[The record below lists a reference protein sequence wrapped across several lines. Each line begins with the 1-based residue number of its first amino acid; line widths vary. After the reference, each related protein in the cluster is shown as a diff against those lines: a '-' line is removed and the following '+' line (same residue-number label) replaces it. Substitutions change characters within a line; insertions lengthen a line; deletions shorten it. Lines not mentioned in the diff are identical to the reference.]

1 MIGTEVCG
9 SEPRAKGCCTS
20 HGRTDAFSHTD
31 GLSADGVFH
40 LFEDREGNVW
50 VSTYGGLDR
59 FRELPVVS
67 LSAKQGLSGDSVS
80 SVLAARD
87 GSIWLSGRNGLD
99 RWENGQVKTFR
110 KAQGLPDDGPHSLFQ
125 DNSGRIWAF
134 SPHGCAYFED
144 GRFVAAR
151 DVPGGYMPAI
161 AGDADNLWVSAV
173 SGLLRVLA
181 GGLVEQFPWPP
192 VRS

>member
-1 MIGTEVCG
+1 MAFPPTE
-9 SEPRAKGCCTS
+9 SS
-20 HGRTDAFSHTD
+20 IFSRIVK
-31 GLSADGVFH
+31 AY
-40 LFEDREGNVW
+40 VW

-161 AGDADNLWVSAV
+161 AGDADNL
-173 SGLLRVLA
+173 
-181 GGLVEQFPWPP
+181 
-192 VRS
+192 